1 MDLIQYISTAIITI
15 MNLPQEESSF
25 KKEQRVFAAFSLLLL
40 WTKLFDW
47 LKLFDRTAFYI
58 KLLDRTLRD
67 TIVFMLLFITALAM
81 FASSFLMMQNNKGY
95 GN

>member
-47 LKLFDRTAFYI
+47 LKLFDKTAFYI

-67 TIVFMLLFITALAM
+67 TVYFMLLFIIALAM